1 MITIEQILIVGSMFI
16 LVAVFANKAS
26 EKFGVPALL
35 LFLALGMLA
44 GSEGPGGI
52 DFDDPWLAQA
62 LGVTALAI
70 ILFSGGLDTQWSRV
84 RPVAFSGALLSTIGV
99 AITAVAVG
107 AAAWLVLDFTL
118 LEGMLLGAI
127 MSSTDAAAVFA
138 VLRSRNLGLPERVQN
153 LLELESG
160 SNDPMAVVLTISV
173 ITLITQP
180 DVSPA
185 SLAIWLF
192 VVQMALGALLGY
204 LLGWFLVWV
213 VNHIGL
219 ETEGL
224 YPALTLSAAL
234 FIYGAIT
241 YVGGNGFLGVYIA
254 GLIMGNNA
262 FVHKKSLLRFHD
274 AAAWFMQIVMFLI
287 LGLQVYPSRL
297 VPVLGTGLLLS
308 VILMFLARPV
318 GVFVTLAFSR
328 FDLKERILIAWVGL
342 RGAVPIILATFP
354 YVTGVPQAD
363 EIFNIVFFVV
373 LTSVLLQGT
382 SIPFVVRLLGLAR
395 PQQVRPRHPL
405 EFEESEQ
412 IPATMMDF
420 IVPYN
425 SPVAGKAV
433 MELGLPEES
442 VIALIS
448 RNDKYILPTGS
459 TVIEPGDVLLILLN
473 KESIAEINKVLG
485 MVHDE

>member
-1 MITIEQILIVGSMFI
+1 MLGIEQILIAGSVFI
-16 LVAVFANKAS
+16 LLGVFASKAS

-52 DFDDPWLAQA
+52 HFDDPWLAQA
-62 LGVTALAI
+62 LGVAALAI
-70 ILFSGGLDTQWSRV
+70 ILFSGGLDTHWSKV
-84 RPVAFSGALLSTIGV
+84 RPIAFRGVLLSTLGV
-99 AITAVAVG
+99 ALTAVVFG
-107 AAAWLVLDFTL
+107 VAAWLLLDFTP

-138 VLRSRNLGLPERVQN
+138 VLRSRNIGLPERVQN

-160 SNDPMAVVLTISV
+160 SNDPMAVFLTITV
-173 ITLITQP
+173 ITLMSQP
-180 DVSPA
+180 DMSPA
-185 SLAIWLF
+185 GLVIRLF
-192 VVQMALGALLGY
+192 VVQMALGAILGY
-204 LLGWFLVWV
+204 LLGWLLVWI

-224 YPALTLSAAL
+224 YPALTLSSAL
-234 FIYGAIT
+234 FIYGAIS
-241 YVGGNGFLGVYIA
+241 YAGGNGFLGIYIA
-254 GLIMGNNA
+254 GLVMGNTN

-287 LGLQVYPSRL
+287 LGLQVFPSQL
-297 VPVLGTGLLLS
+297 VPILARGLLLS
-308 VILMFLARPV
+308 VILMFLARPI
-318 GVFVTLAFSR
+318 GVFLTLAFSP
-328 FDLKERILIAWVGL
+328 FTLKERIVIAWVGL

-354 YVTGVPQAD
+354 YFAEIPQAD
-363 EIFNIVFFVV
+363 EIFNVVFFVV

-395 PQQVRPRHPL
+395 PQPAKPRHPL
-405 EFEESEQ
+405 EFEESED
-412 IPATMMDF
+412 IPATLMDF

-425 SPVAGKAV
+425 SPVAGKSV
-433 MELGLPEES
+433 MEIGLPEES

-459 TVIEPGDVLLILLN
+459 TVLEPGDVLLILLN
-473 KESIAEINKVLG
+473 KDSIRDVNKILG
-485 MVHDE
+485 TAHTE